1 MSVMLE
7 RWNDDKMDAL
17 AGKVDALAT
26 DIAVLNTKVDA
37 LDQRFEQVDQRFEQ
51 VDQHFHALHRTLIT
65 AMIAVPAAYAILS
78 RLLS

>member
-1 MSVMLE
+1 MAVMLE

-17 AGKVDALAT
+17 AGKVDALGT
-26 DIAVLNTKVDA
+26 DVAVLNTKIDA
-37 LDQRFEQVDQRFEQ
+37 LDKRFEQI
-51 VDQHFHALHRTLIT
+51 DQHFHALHRTLIT